1 MFFSPI
7 AWLLLIVFVV
17 QSGSTLIG
25 TFSGYGVG
33 METGYS
39 LSENILRWLLRN
51 IQDYIY
57 LYVPL
62 LTMGLM
68 SEELSTK
75 TINLLY
81 SSPIAN
87 RQIVM
92 GKYLAMMGYGLLL
105 CAVLLVDVVLVACG
119 VPHFEWGVG
128 LVGVLGVYLLFC
140 TYASIGLFMSS
151 LISYQLIAAIGT
163 FAVFAIL
170 DIVGPFGRDI
180 PILRDVTYWL
190 DISSRAEDFSSGLL
204 TTEGVLYYVVMSGLF
219 IVLTIFRLSAVR
231 QKIPFAHVVWKNLAA
246 IVVACLIGYF
256 SAQPGWIGYWD
267 TTTRKIN
274 TLHPVGQEVLAN
286 IPENA
291 TMTNYAKVLYNY
303 YWSA

>member
-1 MFFSPI
+1 MNYLVTQKNKRMVSFHIAKAEWRKLFYSPI

-17 QSGSTLIG
+17 QSGSTLIDS
-25 TFSGYGVG
+25 FSGYGTEI
-33 METGYS
+33 ETGYS

-81 SSPIAN
+81 SSPISN

-92 GKYLAMMGYGLLL
+92 GKYLSMMGYGLLL

-190 DISSRAEDFSSGLL
+190 DISSRASDFSSGLL
-204 TTEGVLYYVVMSGLF
+204 TTEGVLYYVIMSGLF

-231 QKIPFAHVVWKNLAA
+231 QKIPFARIVWKNLAA

-256 SAQPGWIGYWD
+256 SAQP
-267 TTTRKIN
+267 
-274 TLHPVGQEVLAN
+274 
-286 IPENA
+286 
-291 TMTNYAKVLYNY
+291 
-303 YWSA
+303 